1 MTAPAP
7 RFPTRRPLVTATF
20 MPVKDAV
27 LITGLSP
34 AFPVLQL
41 PADVARA
48 LHDALTRAL
57 ATPDIA
63 ARQSD
68 LFAEVR
74 GEAAEEIRA
83 TSPKT
88 ARRVMLTEAQKHMGR
103 AADWLGREG
112 EDAAIIAAT
121 LRAAACAT
129 SAAQISHIILNET
142 P

>member
-7 RFPTRRPLVTATF
+7 RFPARRPLVTATF

-41 PADVARA
+41 PADLARA

-57 ATPDIA
+57 ATPDLA
-63 ARQSD
+63 ARQAD
-68 LFAEVR
+68 LFAQVQED
-74 GEAAEEIRA
+74 AAEEIRA
-83 TSPKT
+83 TSPKA
-88 ARRVMLTEAQKHMGR
+88 ARRVMLAEAQKHMGR
-103 AADWLGREG
+103 ATDWLGRDG
-112 EDAAIIAAT
+112 EDAAIIAAA
-121 LRAAACAT
+121 LRAAACAI
-129 SAAQISHIILNET
+129 SAAQISHIILTET